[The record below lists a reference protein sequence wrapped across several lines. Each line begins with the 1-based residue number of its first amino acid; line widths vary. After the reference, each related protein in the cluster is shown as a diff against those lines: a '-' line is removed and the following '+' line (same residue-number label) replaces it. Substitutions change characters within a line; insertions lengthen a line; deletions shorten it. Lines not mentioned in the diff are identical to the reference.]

1 MITKREAWIPYALL
15 APALLILVLFRLWPI
30 LIGLSE
36 SLYAISFLQAGAK
49 VFIGLENYQRL
60 LTDRVFLQSL
70 QVSLA
75 FNLIVNPLQVALAL
89 GLAFLVN
96 QRVRGIGIFRSIY
109 LIPIA
114 ISINV
119 SALIWKLVLDE
130 NGLANG
136 LIQTLGGSPLAF
148 LTSTNL
154 ALWSIIG
161 IASWI
166 GVPFWTLFLLAGLQG
181 IPSQIYE
188 AAEIDGAGRFGT
200 LRHIT
205 LPMLRRS
212 IGFVLIADTISNFLL
227 FAPVLLL
234 TEGGPELSTNLV
246 MFEAYRRGL
255 IYGDFGTSAAMVSL
269 QLGLIVIIIAIQFYL
284 FRER

>member
-1 MITKREAWIPYALL
+1 MITKREAWIPYAFL

-49 VFIGLENYQRL
+49 VFIGLENYQQL

-96 QRVRGIGIFRSIY
+96 QRVRGIGIFRSVY

-148 LTSTNL
+148 LTSTDL

>member
-1 MITKREAWIPYALL
+1 MITKRENWIPYTFL
-15 APALLILVLFRLWPI
+15 APALLTLLAFRLWPI
-30 LIGLSE
+30 VIGLSE
-36 SLYAISFLQAGAK
+36 SLYSVSFVNAGARIF
-49 VFIGLENYQRL
+49 VGFENYLRL

-70 QVSLA
+70 QVSLL
-75 FNLIVNPLQVALAL
+75 FNLIVNPLQVLLAL

-96 QRVRGIGIFRSIY
+96 QRVPGVGAFRSLY

-119 SALIWKLVLDE
+119 SALIWKLMLDE
-130 NGLANG
+130 NGLLNG
-136 LIQTLGGSPLAF
+136 LIRTWGGSPIAF
-148 LTSTNL
+148 LTSTEW
-154 ALWSIIG
+154 ALGSIIG

-181 IPSQIYE
+181 ISPQIYE
-188 AAEIDGAGRFGT
+188 AAAIDGASGASRLRF
-200 LRHIT
+200 IT
-205 LPMLRRS
+205 LPLLRRS

-227 FAPVLLL
+227 FTPVLLL
-234 TEGGPELSTNLV
+234 TEGGPQLSTNLV

-255 IYGDFGTSAAMVSL
+255 VYGDFGMSAAMVSL
-269 QLGLIVIIIAIQFYL
+269 QLILIVSIVLAQFYL

>member
-1 MITKREAWIPYALL
+1 MITKREAWIPYAFL

-30 LIGLSE
+30 VIGLGE
-36 SLYAISFLQAGAK
+36 SLYSISFIHAGEK
-49 VFIGLENYQRL
+49 VFTGLENYQRL
-60 LTDRVFLQSL
+60 FTDRVFLQSL
-70 QVSLA
+70 QVSLG

-96 QRVRGIGIFRSIY
+96 QRVRAIGIFRSIY

-119 SALIWKLVLDE
+119 SSLVWKLVLDE
-130 NGLANG
+130 NGLVNG
-136 LIQTLGGSPLAF
+136 LIKTLGGGPLAF
-148 LTSTNL
+148 LTSTDL
-154 ALWSIIG
+154 ALGSIVG

-181 IPSQIYE
+181 ISTQIYE
-188 AAEIDGAGRFGT
+188 AAKIDGAGRFGT
-200 LRHIT
+200 LRYIT
-205 LPMLRRS
+205 LPLLRRS

-234 TEGGPELSTNLV
+234 TQGGPQLSTNLV

-269 QLGLIVIIIAIQFYL
+269 QLALIVLIIAIQFYL
-284 FRER
+284 FREK

>member
-1 MITKREAWIPYALL
+1 MITKREAWIPYAFLT
-15 APALLILVLFRLWPI
+15 PALLILVLFRLWPI
-30 LIGLSE
+30 LIGLGE

-75 FNLIVNPLQVALAL
+75 FNLIVNPLQIALAL

-96 QRVRGIGIFRSIY
+96 QRVRGIGIFRSVY

-119 SALIWKLVLDE
+119 SALIWKLVLDA

-148 LTSTNL
+148 LTSTDL

-205 LPMLRRS
+205 LPM
-212 IGFVLIADTISNFLL
+212 
-227 FAPVLLL
+227 
-234 TEGGPELSTNLV
+234 
-246 MFEAYRRGL
+246 
-255 IYGDFGTSAAMVSL
+255 
-269 QLGLIVIIIAIQFYL
+269 
-284 FRER
+284 

>member
-1 MITKREAWIPYALL
+1 MITKREAWIPYAFL

-30 LIGLSE
+30 GIGLGE
-36 SLYAISFLQAGAK
+36 SLYSISFLQAGAR
-49 VFIGLENYQRL
+49 VFTGIENYQRL

-89 GLAFLVN
+89 ALAFLVN

-119 SALIWKLVLDE
+119 SALIWKLVIDE

-136 LIQTLGGSPLAF
+136 LIRTLGGSPLAF
-148 LTSTNL
+148 LTSTDL

-188 AAEIDGAGRFGT
+188 AAEIDGAGRFGA
-200 LRHIT
+200 LRFIT

-255 IYGDFGTSAAMVSL
+255 IYGDFGASAAMVSL
-269 QLGLIVIIIAIQFYL
+269 QLALIVIIVAIQFYL

>member
-1 MITKREAWIPYALL
+1 MITKREAWIPYAFL
-15 APALLILVLFRLWPI
+15 APALLILVLFRVWPI

-36 SLYAISFLQAGAK
+36 SLYTISFLQAGARI
-49 VFIGLENYQRL
+49 FTGLENYQRL
-60 LTDRVFLQSL
+60 FTDRVFLQSL

-75 FNLIVNPLQVALAL
+75 FNLLVNPLQLALAL

-96 QRVRGIGIFRSIY
+96 QRVRGIGVFRSIY

-119 SALIWKLVLDE
+119 SALIWKLVLNE
-130 NGLANG
+130 NGLVNG
-136 LIQTLGGSPLAF
+136 LIQTLGGSPLPF
-148 LTSTNL
+148 LTSTDY
-154 ALWSIIG
+154 ALGSIIA

-181 IPSQIYE
+181 ISTQIYE
-188 AAEIDGAGRFGT
+188 AARIDGAGPFGT
-200 LRHIT
+200 LRYIT
-205 LPMLRRS
+205 LPLLRRS

-269 QLGLIVIIIAIQFYL
+269 QLGLIVGIVAIQFYL
-284 FRER
+284 FREK

>member
-1 MITKREAWIPYALL
+1 MMTKRENWIPYTFL
-15 APALLILVLFRLWPI
+15 APALLILLAFRLWPI
-30 LIGLSE
+30 VIGLSE
-36 SLYAISFLQAGAK
+36 SLFSVSFLNAGARIF
-49 VFIGLENYQRL
+49 VGFENYLRL

-75 FNLIVNPLQVALAL
+75 FNLIVNPLQVLLAL

-96 QRVRGIGIFRSIY
+96 QRVPGVGAFRSLY

-130 NGLANG
+130 NGLLNG
-136 LIQTLGGSPLAF
+136 LIRTGGGSPIPF
-148 LTSTNL
+148 LTSTEW
-154 ALWSIIG
+154 ALGSIIG

-181 IPSQIYE
+181 ISPQIYE
-188 AAEIDGAGRFGT
+188 AAAIDGAGGVSRLRF
-200 LRHIT
+200 IT
-205 LPMLRRS
+205 LPLLRRS

-234 TEGGPELSTNLV
+234 TEGGPQLSTNLV

-255 IYGDFGTSAAMVSL
+255 VYGDFGMAAIVSL
-269 QLGLIVIIIAIQFYL
+269 QLILIVSIVLAQFYL